1 MLPQSLKQ
9 AFNTGIGLTLGI
21 LAVIGVISLIY
32 FIVTAVMNYLDNQK
46 DKAKFVMDNWD
57 NYIRKGYFEEL
68 SHLNKYKSQ
77 IKNGE
82 WPSEL
87 EDMFEWTSN
96 GNMATTDS
104 DGDIRYMKK
113 NFLTL
118 KKKYKKKENKEPK
131 DNKDEDK
138 Q

>member
-1 MLPQSLKQ
+1 
-9 AFNTGIGLTLGI
+9 
-21 LAVIGVISLIY
+21 
-32 FIVTAVMNYLDNQK
+32 MNYLDNQK